1 MQQRD
6 WVAWHGGYD
15 EPGSSL
21 SRRLEAVQKQIR
33 EALDR
38 TAPGRVRALSLC
50 AGQGRDLLGVLGE
63 HPRRDEVTARLV
75 ELDPAN
81 VRIARERAAEF
92 GLTGVEAVEA
102 DAALVDS
109 YAGAAPADLVLA
121 CGVFGNITDED
132 VERTISMLPQLCAP
146 GATVVWTRNRRP
158 PDLTPDICRW
168 FEKYG
173 FEYLW
178 ASPPH
183 HQGFGVGAHQYTGAP
198 ASVPLQRGAR
208 MFTFVG
214 YDVLRKGAPWP
225 T

>member
-1 MQQRD
+1 MEQRD
-6 WVAWHGGYD
+6 WVAWHSGYD
-15 EPGSSL
+15 DPGSSL
-21 SRRLEAVQKQIR
+21 SRRLRAVQKLIR

-38 TAPGRVRALSLC
+38 SRPGPVRALSLC
-50 AGQGRDLLGVLGE
+50 AGQGRDLLGVLAD
-63 HPRRDEVTARLV
+63 HPRGADVTARLV
-75 ELDPAN
+75 EIDPAN
-81 VRIARERAAEF
+81 VRIAQKNAADA
-92 GLTGVEAVEA
+92 GLTQVEVVEA

-109 YAGAAPADLVLA
+109 YAGAAPADLVLT

-132 VERTISMLPQLCAP
+132 VERTISMLPQLCAAD
-146 GATVVWTRNRRP
+146 ATVIWTRNRRP

-178 ASPPH
+178 SSPPH
-183 HQGFGVGAHQYTGAP
+183 HQGFGVGAHHFLGHPAP
-198 ASVPLQRGAR
+198 IRPGAR

-214 YDVLRKGAPWP
+214 YDILRKGAPWP